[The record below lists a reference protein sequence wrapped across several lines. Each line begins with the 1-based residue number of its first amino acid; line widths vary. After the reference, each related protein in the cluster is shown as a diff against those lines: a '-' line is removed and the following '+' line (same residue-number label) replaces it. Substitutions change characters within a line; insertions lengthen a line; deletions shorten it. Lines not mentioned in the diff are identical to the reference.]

1 MFEYDERYSY
11 QDMSDYFTNLS
22 KQKLIKKSTYSVLYH
37 PMLMLA
43 KKYTIAGKESLE
55 VITLNADHIFLLCYL
70 MGYIR
75 DTEGSHSYFGSNAT
89 FSKDLGVTVRT
100 IQRRLKELSDVGF
113 IVSVIDNYSER
124 NIYINY
130 EKIFAEITKVID
142 PKFNSYENIL
152 LCHSVVENFILRNFL
167 EKTKLK
173 EYTMYLRLQYLLE
186 ISKKNISDSLKFLYE
201 TLAMK
206 LGIDFEMIRYDY
218 EKAKMEYIRKIN
230 TASENKSIKENAY
243 EQE

>member
-1 MFEYDERYSY
+1 
-11 QDMSDYFTNLS
+11 
-22 KQKLIKKSTYSVLYH
+22 
-37 PMLMLA
+37 MLMLA

-89 FSKDLGVTVRT
+89 LSKDLGVTVRT

>member
-1 MFEYDERYSY
+1 M
-11 QDMSDYFTNLS
+11 
-22 KQKLIKKSTYSVLYH
+22 LYH

-43 KKYTIAGKESLE
+43 KKYTITGKESLE

-89 FSKDLGVTVRT
+89 LSKDLGVTVRT

-152 LCHSVVENFILRNFL
+152 LCRSVVESFILRNFL

-173 EYTMYLRLQYLLE
+173 EYTMYLRIQYLIE
-186 ISKKNISDSLKFLYE
+186 ISKKKIADPLRFLYE
-201 TLAMK
+201 TLAVK

-230 TASENKSIKENAY
+230 TALENK
-243 EQE
+243 